1 MNRIVAISM
10 VKNEADIIECFVR
23 HALTFADAMI
33 VAEQESFDDTGR
45 ILEKLMAEGL
55 PLTVRRIHRTGHI
68 QEEVMNTLL
77 SEAITA
83 LGADIV
89 VPLDADE
96 FLVNTDTPD
105 SCRELLESL
114 SRDALYPVRWRRY
127 EPLDSEGAFS
137 LRRPCRRAKSDEEV
151 IKVIVGAGVTE
162 VRPFHLV
169 QGQHFAYWQTGRGW
183 EPIPLSAA
191 PPFHIAHFHW
201 RSPDQFAA
209 KVAVGWLNNV
219 VKYSVYTVVAE
230 EWKRAFDGLLRDE
243 DIADIGRLSADEAE
257 LFDLRPHVADLSLRY
272 TGSAQPSV
280 LARVLATGERIAESL
295 AEEKARRRNRRVT
308 VVIPFGGDEAAL
320 AASIQNVLAQEYDNK
335 EIWIPVVGGANPR
348 RAEAVGASFKDE
360 GTPIG
365 VLSAPSGASLGER
378 LEQVAAGDY
387 VQYLFLGDCI
397 ATDKFLR
404 MLACLESQPPLDWAF
419 AKTESGRMSGA
430 PYDETTRAA
439 NFAMVNGQAFWRQMF
454 VGGAYP
460 AEGIAAGFFRR
471 AFIASRDWLM
481 GDFLDEQPLF
491 WHMWR
496 TVLLPIEGRPIPTVG
511 ILLTGRDMT
520 PVRATTPL
528 DRLWREVEWCCL
540 LREVWEQFSVEEIR
554 QAGESLH
561 AAWTR
566 MQGQRTA
573 IPDSFWETYEDAV
586 KALAEKADIGG
597 GVL

>member
-23 HALTFADAMI
+23 HTLTFADAMI

-45 ILEKLMAEGL
+45 ILEKLAAEGL

-77 SEAITA
+77 DEAMTA
-83 LGADIV
+83 FDADIV

-96 FLVNTDTPD
+96 FLVNTDTPQ
-105 SCRELLESL
+105 SCRTILRKL
-114 SRDALYPVRWRRY
+114 SRNALYPVRWRRY
-127 EPLDSEGAFS
+127 EPLESEGVFS
-137 LRRPCRRAKSDEEV
+137 LTRPCRRAKSDEEV

-387 VQYLFLGDCI
+387 VQYLFPGDCI

-460 AEGIAAGFFRR
+460 AEGIAVGFFRR
-471 AFIASRDWLM
+471 AFIAPRDWLM

-511 ILLTGRDMT
+511 ILPTGHDMIF
-520 PVRATTPL
+520 VRAMTPL
-528 DRLWREVEWCCL
+528 DRLWREMEWC
-540 LREVWEQFSVEEIR
+540 
-554 QAGESLH
+554 
-561 AAWTR
+561 
-566 MQGQRTA
+566 
-573 IPDSFWETYEDAV
+573 
-586 KALAEKADIGG
+586 
-597 GVL
+597 